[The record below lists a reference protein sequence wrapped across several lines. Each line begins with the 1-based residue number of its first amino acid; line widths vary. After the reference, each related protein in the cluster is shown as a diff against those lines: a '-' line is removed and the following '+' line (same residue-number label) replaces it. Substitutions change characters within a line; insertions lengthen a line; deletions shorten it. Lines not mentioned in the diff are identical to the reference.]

1 VTAAKVSGLSARGG
15 AFYLHGDDQF
25 RKEAAL
31 RELIEGHVDPATRDF
46 NLDLLRGTEVGAE
59 TLASV
64 LATPPMMA
72 EWRVVV
78 LREVEGL
85 ASSKHA
91 RDVLLGVVASPP
103 PGLALIM
110 SCTVPQGSKAK
121 FYNELARKAQA
132 VEFKEIT
139 ADDVPGW
146 LMGRAREV
154 HGLEMEVEAARAL
167 GAAIGTNLGVLAQE
181 LEKLTGF
188 AGERGRITVQDVD
201 AAGTKLPS
209 QDRWQW
215 FDLVGEK
222 HYEDARRALNVLL
235 DQGESGVGLVIGL
248 TSHMLRLGV
257 AVEGGQRGL
266 EAVLP
271 VHQKWLAR
279 RLVSQARKW
288 TMAEIDHA
296 VRGLLDVDRL
306 LKASPHTDE
315 HFVESWLL
323 GQRAYSEAA

>member
-1 VTAAKVSGLSARGG
+1 MTLEALPGLDARGG
-15 AFYLHGDDQF
+15 AFYLHGQDQF
-25 RKEAAL
+25 RKEAAV
-31 RELIEGHVDPATRDF
+31 RALIEAHVDPGTRDF
-46 NLDLLRGTEVGAE
+46 NLDVLRGSEVSAE
-59 TLASV
+59 SLASV

-78 LREVEGL
+78 VREVEGL

-91 RDVLLGVVASPP
+91 RDALLSVVAAPP
-103 PGLALIM
+103 PGLALVM
-110 SCTVPQGSKAK
+110 SCTVPKGSKAK
-121 FYNELARKAQA
+121 FYSELARRAQS

-146 LMGRAREV
+146 LMDRAEKAHGVDLEV
-154 HGLEMEVEAARAL
+154 AAARAL
-167 GAAIGTNLGVLAQE
+167 GAAIGPNLGVLARE
-181 LEKLTGF
+181 LEKLTDFVG
-188 AGERGRITVQDVD
+188 ARGRITVKDVD

-215 FDLVGEK
+215 FDLVGERRF
-222 HYEDARRALNVLL
+222 EEARRTLGVLL
-235 DQGESGVGLVIGL
+235 GQGESGVGLVIGL
-248 TSHMLRLGV
+248 ASHLLRLGV

-271 VHQKWLAR
+271 IHQRWLAR
-279 RLVSQARKW
+279 RLGSQARTW

-296 VRGLLDVDRL
+296 MGELLDVDRL

-315 HFVESWLL
+315 HFIETWLL
-323 GQRAYSEAA
+323 SQRAYSEVA